1 MRLPLL
7 PTLRETSSHIF
18 AKQRMPHAHDDIFSY
33 FGEPISA
40 GAPIAAHSFED
51 RFCITAPEHRSA
63 LRALIAEH
71 AGADTQHGLIEFR
84 PEHWDFERLAQ
95 CGQWRRFL
103 QTQRKQGL
111 FIEASCVITDGLG
124 EPTSKQILVARRALP
139 VNRRHELRGPAAGA
153 LQFSSSAIRLDRIR
167 LAPHAVSSVIGDRV
181 LLPVVEHE
189 SRLASVAFDFRD
201 PLSERLRFVWHVRL
215 ARCAPG
221 AIVPACDLP
230 YVGAESKGPFQ
241 QTIVEWCRLDELK
254 SPGPSEVDADQTN
267 FAKQLQD
274 ASSAFVRQ
282 QRSDAALMLVRLYQQ
297 AAHAGSRNLAGG
309 MSASELVAD
318 FTTFV
323 RSHFAD
329 VVGVINT
336 TNPLPMDGVSPEIIV
351 RETAD
356 ESLPLIIETPRTG
369 QRIGVSAVIQDAVA
383 VGESYAEFLS
393 EWHTQHPEIA
403 ATLTGLT
410 LICGVRQCRP
420 YVCHNPLTLW
430 HSPLPVDVVRIAV
443 NPRNSRLAVRGVAHA
458 IIQFDRQSPTDWKL
472 VVTRQR
478 HDESTRLPGGKL
490 EYGET
495 PEVAVR
501 RECFEELAL
510 EDSDI
515 ASLRPIPM
523 PRDEQRSVVEP
534 ERYSNEHVTR
544 LVSPKTGELTC
555 YLLYPFLIE
564 LTVAGRAKVLS
575 QLNQPKHFPKVIDSA
590 FWCATGLGYDCEYP
604 RRICESL
611 LTMPQP

>member
-1 MRLPLL
+1 
-7 PTLRETSSHIF
+7 
-18 AKQRMPHAHDDIFSY
+18 MPHAHDDIFSY

-51 RFCITAPEHRSA
+51 RFCVTAAEHRSA
-63 LRALIAEH
+63 LRALIAEQ
-71 AGADTQHGLIEFR
+71 AGPDAQHGLIEFR
-84 PEHWDFERLAQ
+84 PEQWDFERLAQ
-95 CGQWRRFL
+95 FGQWRRFL

-111 FIEASCVITDGLG
+111 FIEASCVVTDGLG
-124 EPTSKQILVARRALP
+124 SPSNTRMLVARRSAA
-139 VNRRHELRGPAAGA
+139 VNRRHEPRGPAAGA
-153 LQFSSSAIRLDRIR
+153 LQFSSPAVRFDRLR
-167 LAPHAVSSVIGDRV
+167 LAPHTLSSVIGDRL
-181 LLPVVEHE
+181 LLPIVEHE
-189 SRLASVAFDFRD
+189 SRLASIAFDFRD
-201 PLSERLRFVWHVRL
+201 PLMERLRFVWHVRL
-215 ARCAPG
+215 SNCIPG

-241 QTIVEWCRLDELK
+241 QTVVEWCSLEELQL
-254 SPGPSEVDADQTN
+254 PGRGDVDAEQAA
-267 FAKQLQD
+267 FARTLQD
-274 ASSAFVRQ
+274 SSSHFVTQ

-297 AAHAGSRNLAGG
+297 AAHAGSRSLAGG
-309 MSASELVAD
+309 MSSSELVAD
-318 FTTFV
+318 FVNFLK
-323 RSHFAD
+323 RDFAQ
-329 VVGVINT
+329 VVSVLGAT
-336 TNPLPMDGVSPEIIV
+336 DPLPLDGSRPDIVV
-351 RETAD
+351 RETRD
-356 ESLPLIIETPRTG
+356 EMLPLIIEAPRTSSRVG
-369 QRIGVSAVIQDAVA
+369 LSCVIQDSVA

-393 EWHTQHPEIA
+393 EWYAQHPDIA
-403 ATLTGLT
+403 ANLTGLT
-410 LICGVRQCRP
+410 MICGVRQCRP

-443 NPRNSRLAVRGVAHA
+443 NPRSPRLAVRGVAHA
-458 IIQFDRQSPTDWKL
+458 IIQFDRHGPNEWQL

-495 PEVAVR
+495 PEEAVR

-510 EDSDI
+510 EATDI

-523 PRDEQRSVVEP
+523 PHEEHRSVTDS

-564 LTVAGRAKVLS
+564 LTEAGRAKILG
-575 QLNQPKHFPKVIDSA
+575 QLNQPKHFPKLIDSA

-611 LTMPQP
+611 LTMPQL